1 MGKITQEDRILIK
14 ALRVEKKLELSPL
27 SEGICQQSLVQIKP
41 WMTDSSKKSMLD
53 FLKFASHH
61 FLLYA
66 IYICKKSL
74 NFTYAFK
81 CYQ

>member
-1 MGKITQEDRILIK
+1 MTDCYKGVTGGKNWSSRRFLKEFASKAWCRSSLDQLIK
-14 ALRVEKKLELSPL
+14 KIDA
-27 SEGICQQSLVQIKP
+27 G
-41 WMTDSSKKSMLD
+41 

-66 IYICKKSL
+66 VYICKKSL

-81 CYQ
+81 CYQQKCKLASL